1 MRHMLQAPR
10 TPPAPLAALLALVTA
25 LAACS
30 SPDVEAATAPLAEPV
45 LETVKVDF
53 QRAVPGMPPPGF
65 QRLLSGEGSP
75 GEWIVEQYPG
85 IGQVLAQRSFE
96 ATSTRFPL
104 CILDDY
110 VARDATLSVRFLA
123 VSGEVDR
130 AAGLVARMVDA
141 GNYLVVRANALEDNV
156 RLYTVVN
163 GERSLLAGADVD
175 VSSGK
180 WHELRLDARGPAFA
194 VFLDGRQLFVTTDVT
209 FTEPGRIGLWTKADS
224 VTRFDD
230 LRCGP
235 LLSDSPLRTE
245 PPL

>member
-10 TPPAPLAALLALVTA
+10 TPPAPLAALLTFVTA

-30 SPDVEAATAPLAEPV
+30 SPDVEAATAASVEPV
-45 LETVKVDF
+45 LETVTIDF
-53 QRAVPGMPPPGF
+53 QCAAPGMPPAAF
-65 QRLLSGEGSP
+65 TRLVTGGGTP
-75 GEWIVEQYPG
+75 GEWIVEHYPG
-85 IGQVLAQRSFE
+85 SGHVLAQRSLE

-110 VARDATLSVRFLA
+110 AARDASLSVRFLT
-123 VSGEVDR
+123 VSGDVDR
-130 AAGLVARMVDA
+130 AAGLVARMIDA
-141 GNYLVVRANALEDNV
+141 DNYLVVRANALEDNV

-163 GERSLLAGADVD
+163 GERSLLAGVD
-175 VSSGK
+175 VEVSTGK

-194 VFLDGRQLFVTTDVT
+194 VFIDGRQLFVTTDVT

-235 LLSDSPLRTE
+235 LLPDSPLRSE
-245 PPL
+245 QPR